1 MANKAFRYEQVVAKI
16 EDTIVSLNLK
26 AGDKVP
32 SVRKVSNDL
41 NFSLTTIFTAYSIL
55 EARGLIISRPRSGYY
70 INAATKSSG
79 NATSPDKYIP
89 LPVDVEISTMATTMM
104 KNALEHGVINFS
116 ILAPVNEFLPIT
128 RLNKAVQ
135 ASLKELNSNNFQYP
149 LVEGH
154 PRLLKQIA
162 RSSFDWNKIISQNEI
177 LVTNGAMEA
186 INLCLEA
193 VTQKGDIVAIE
204 SPSYQGLMQSLES
217 KGLKALEISIDPLT
231 GLDLE
236 KLEAALTEN
245 NVAACVF
252 SPALNNPIGCSMPE
266 KNKIRLVKMLN
277 EKNIPLIED
286 DTLGELAFLNSRLRP
301 AKAYDDFDNVMYCS
315 SFSKSLAPGFRIGWV
330 IPGKYY
336 AKVAKLKFEANTS
349 TNGLLQDAIGRYL
362 ESGHFDTHLKGLRKT
377 LQKQVSK
384 YISAVNGYFP
394 TNVKATLPAGGYSLW
409 VELPKNID
417 GVDFQRRALKKGIGI
432 CPGHIFSTSSSFH
445 NFIRINCCPLFNNK
459 IDNAIK
465 SLGQILFELQ

>member
-1 MANKAFRYEQVVAKI
+1 MLNKAFRYEQVVSKI
-16 EDTIVSLNLK
+16 EDTIVRLNLK
-26 AGDKVP
+26 PGDKVP

-55 EARGLIISRPRSGYY
+55 EARGVIVSRPRSGYY
-70 INAATKSSG
+70 INAAAKASA
-79 NATSPDKYIP
+79 NLTSTANYVP
-89 LPVDVEISTMATTMM
+89 LPVHVEISTMATTMM
-104 KNALEHGVINFS
+104 KNAIEHGVVNFS
-116 ILAPVNEFLPIT
+116 ILAPVNEFLPII

-135 ASLKELNSNNFQYP
+135 ASLKELNNNNFQYP

-162 RSSFDWNKIISQNEI
+162 RNSFEWNKIISQDEI
-177 LVTNGAMEA
+177 LITNGAMEA

-193 VTQKGDIVAIE
+193 VTKKGDIVAIE

-217 KGLKALEISIDPLT
+217 KGLKALEIPVDPIT
-231 GLDLE
+231 GLDLQ
-236 KLEAALTEN
+236 KLEAAMAKN

-266 KNKIRLVKMLN
+266 ANKIRLVKMLN

-286 DTLGELAFLNSRLRP
+286 DTLGELSYSNFRP
-301 AKAYDDFDNVMYCS
+301 RSAKSYDDFDNVMYCS

-330 IPGKYY
+330 VPGKYY

-362 ESGHFDTHLKGLRKT
+362 ESGHFDNHLKGMRKI
-377 LQKQVSK
+377 LQKQVLK
-384 YISAVNGYFP
+384 YINAINSYFP
-394 TNVKATLPAGGYSLW
+394 VNIKATLPAGGYSLW
-409 VELPKNID
+409 IELPTNVD
-417 GVDFQRRALKKGIGI
+417 AVDFQRQALKKGIGI

-459 IDNAIK
+459 VENAIK
-465 SLGQILFELQ
+465 TLGQILFELQ